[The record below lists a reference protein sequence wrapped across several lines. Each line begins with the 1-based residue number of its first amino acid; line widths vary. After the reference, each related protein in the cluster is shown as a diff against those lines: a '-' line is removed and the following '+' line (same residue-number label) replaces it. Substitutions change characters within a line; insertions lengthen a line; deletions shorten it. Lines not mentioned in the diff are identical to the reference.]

1 MNVTFLHA
9 LSLAAAALALVA
21 TSAGAAVHP
30 PATPPRCDLTLAAGS
45 DVASEVARLPERPGR
60 VTVCL
65 ARGEFPLRTFVAI
78 ERDGLTLRGQ
88 GPATV
93 LRLVPGTA
101 SPVIVIGDYARRV
114 PRRSTSHVTIE
125 HLSVVGGGP
134 GGSEFEANHPYLT
147 NSSIVVRRGHDV
159 VIRDVDVTSCRSAC
173 IVTEHDTDGLV
184 IEDSHVARSVWDGIS
199 LNRTSRARLV
209 GNVIRGN
216 TAAGITVEHLENS
229 VIRENVLSGNKTHG
243 IYLSDSYGNRI
254 EDNRFADNVL
264 AGVFL
269 TCAIRHREPVRCWDR
284 SMSSGNQFAR
294 NQFTQNRSG
303 FTIAADE
310 AANCAAP
317 GYRPNVSQR
326 DLFARNPNEEPSWEL
341 YGRCLRYEA
350 PRSR

>member
-1 MNVTFLHA
+1 MNATIVRV
-9 LSLAAAALALVA
+9 LSILSALVA
-21 TSAGAAVHP
+21 LAATPAGAARHPAAGP
-30 PATPPRCDLTLAAGS
+30 PACDRTLVAGS
-45 DVASEVARLPERPGR
+45 DLAAEIARLPGRPSR
-60 VTVCL
+60 MTVCL

-78 ERDGLTLRGQ
+78 QRDGVTVRGT
-88 GPATV
+88 GTATV
-93 LRLVPGTA
+93 LRLAPGAA
-101 SPVIVIGDYARRV
+101 SPVIVIGDFRRRV
-114 PRRSTSHVTIE
+114 PRRAVSHVVLE

-134 GGSEFEANHPYLT
+134 GGSEYEPEHPYLT
-147 NSSIVVRRGHDV
+147 NSSIVVRRGRDV
-159 VIRDVDVTSCRSAC
+159 VIRDVDVTACRSAC
-173 IVTEHDTDGLV
+173 IVTEHDTNGLV
-184 IEDSHVARSVWDGIS
+184 IEDSHVESSVWDGIS

-229 VIRENVLSGNKTHG
+229 VIRENVLTGNKTHG

-269 TCAIRHREPVRCWDR
+269 TCAIRHREPVRCWDH

-294 NQFTQNRSG
+294 NQFTENRSG
-303 FTIAADE
+303 FTIAADD

>member
-1 MNVTFLHA
+1 MNANLLRA
-9 LSLAAAALALVA
+9 LPLAALLLALAA
-21 TSAGAAVHP
+21 TFAGAAVQP
-30 PATPPRCDLTLAAGS
+30 PAAPPKCDLTLAAGS
-45 DVASEVARLPERPGR
+45 DLAAELARLPERPAQL
-60 VTVCL
+60 TICL
-65 ARGEFPLRTFVAI
+65 ARGEFPLRTFIAI
-78 ERDGLTLRGQ
+78 ERDGVTLRGR
-88 GPATV
+88 GAATV
-93 LRLVPGTA
+93 LRLAPATA
-101 SPVIVIGDYARRV
+101 SPVIVIGDYGRRV
-114 PRRSTSHVTIE
+114 PRRATSHVTVE
-125 HLSVVGGGP
+125 HLSVIGGGP
-134 GGSEFEANHPYLT
+134 SDSEFEPNHPYLT
-147 NSSIVVRRGHDV
+147 NSGIVIRRGRDV

-229 VIRENVLSGNKTHG
+229 VIRENVLTGNKTHG

-269 TCAIRHREPVRCWDR
+269 TCAIRHREPVRCWDH
-284 SMSSGNQFAR
+284 SMSSGNRFTR
-294 NQFTQNRSG
+294 NQFTENRSG
-303 FTIAADE
+303 FTVAADD
-310 AANCAAP
+310 AANCAVP

-326 DLFARNPNEEPSWEL
+326 DLFARNPNEEPSWEI